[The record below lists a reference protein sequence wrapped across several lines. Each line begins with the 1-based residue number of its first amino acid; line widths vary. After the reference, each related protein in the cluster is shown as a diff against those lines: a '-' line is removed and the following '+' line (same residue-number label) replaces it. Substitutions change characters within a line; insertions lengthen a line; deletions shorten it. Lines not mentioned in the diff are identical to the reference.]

1 MYLESHFIY
10 QTNTSDIGSLQ
21 PTMLVISVLVC
32 ISGLLKGLRSDK
44 QPPNTQ

>member
-21 PTMLVISVLVC
+21 PTVLIISL
-32 ISGLLKGLRSDK
+32 GLLKGLRSDK
-44 QPPNTQ
+44 QPPNTL